1 MSGKKVILQVKGLS
15 KDFHIKGKK
24 LRSKKEVLHALQGID
39 LDIHEGEVL
48 GIIGESGCGK
58 STLGRCLVGLH
69 KPTEGEILFDGKSI
83 LGAGRR
89 EKLNICKNIQMIFQD
104 PYSSLDPRH
113 TAADSVSEPMV
124 VHKTVKGRAAMEER
138 VLELLKQVGLDV
150 QHMNRY
156 PHEFSG
162 GQRQRLNVARAISI
176 NPRVVICDE
185 PVSALDVS
193 IQAQVINLLKKLQKK
208 YNLTYV
214 FISHDLS
221 VVKYVSDRIAIM
233 YLGRVVEICRG
244 GDIYNN
250 PLHPYTQALLSAIPP
265 ESPDEEKER
274 IVLQGE
280 VPSPIGE
287 RTGCPLAG
295 RCPKCME
302 QCRNEMP
309 KLKQQEE
316 EGHQV
321 ACFLYDKTKQ
331 ETEVRS

>member
-1 MSGKKVILQVKGLS
+1 MSEKKMIIQVKSLS
-15 KDFHIKGKK
+15 KDFQIKGKK
-24 LRSKKEVLHALQGID
+24 LAGKNAVLHALQEID
-39 LDIHEGEVL
+39 LEIHEGEVL
-48 GIIGESGCGK
+48 GVIGESGCGK

-69 KPTEGEILFDGKSI
+69 KPTEGEILFEGKNI
-83 LGAGRR
+83 AGAKSKD
-89 EKLNICKNIQMIFQD
+89 KLKLCKNIQMIFQD

-124 VHKTVKGRAAMEER
+124 VHKTVKGKAALEER
-138 VLELLKQVGLDV
+138 VLELFQQVGLDV

-176 NPRVVICDE
+176 NPRVIICDE

-193 IQAQVINLLKKLQKK
+193 IQAQVINLLKKLQKE

-221 VVKYVSDRIAIM
+221 VVKYVSDRIVIM
-233 YLGRVVEICRG
+233 YLGRIVEICKG
-244 GDIYNN
+244 GDIYKN

-265 ESPDEEKER
+265 ESPEEEKER

-287 RTGCPLAG
+287 RKGCPLAG
-295 RCPKCME
+295 RCPRCMNL
-302 QCRNEMP
+302 CRNEMP
-309 KLKQQEE
+309 KLKQQGE

-321 ACFLYDKTKQ
+321 ACFLYEK
-331 ETEVRS
+331 E

>member
-1 MSGKKVILQVKGLS
+1 MSEKKVILQVKSLS
-15 KDFHIKGKK
+15 KDFQIKGKK
-24 LRSKKEVLHALQGID
+24 LAGKDVVLHALQEID
-39 LDIHEGEVL
+39 LEIHEGEVL
-48 GIIGESGCGK
+48 GVIGESGCGK

-69 KPTEGEILFDGKSI
+69 KPTEGEILFEGKNI
-83 LGAGRR
+83 AGAKSKD
-89 EKLNICKNIQMIFQD
+89 KLKLCKNIQMIFQD

-124 VHKTVKGRAAMEER
+124 VHKTVKGKAALEER
-138 VLELLKQVGLDV
+138 VLELFQQVGLDV

-176 NPRVVICDE
+176 NPRVIICDE

-193 IQAQVINLLKKLQKK
+193 IQAQVINLLKKLQKQ

-221 VVKYVSDRIAIM
+221 VVKYVSDRIVIM
-233 YLGRVVEICRG
+233 YLGRIVEICKG
-244 GDIYNN
+244 GDIYKN

-265 ESPDEEKER
+265 ESPEEEKER

-287 RTGCPLAG
+287 RKGCPLAG
-295 RCPKCME
+295 RCPRCMNL
-302 QCRNEMP
+302 CKNEMP
-309 KLKQQEE
+309 KLKQQGE

-321 ACFLYDKTKQ
+321 ACFLYEK
-331 ETEVRS
+331 E

>member
-1 MSGKKVILQVKGLS
+1 MSEKRVILQIKNLS
-15 KDFHIKGKK
+15 KDFQIKGKK
-24 LRSKKEVLHALQGID
+24 LGSKKAVLHALQEIN

-69 KPTEGEILFDGKSI
+69 KPTKGDILFEGKSV
-83 LGAGRR
+83 LKLTAK
-89 EKLNICKNIQMIFQD
+89 EKFNLCKNIQMIFQD

-113 TAADSVSEPMV
+113 TAADAVSEPV
-124 VHKTVKGRAAMEER
+124 RVHKTVKGKAEQEQR
-138 VLELLKQVGLDV
+138 VLELFQQVGLDV

-176 NPRVVICDE
+176 NPKMIICDE

-193 IQAQVINLLKKLQKK
+193 IQAQVINLLKSLQKK

-233 YLGRVVEICRG
+233 YLGRIVELCNG
-244 GDIYNN
+244 GDIYKN

-265 ESPDEEKER
+265 ETPDEEKER
-274 IVLQGE
+274 INLQGE
-280 VPSPIGE
+280 IPSPIGE
-287 RTGCPLAG
+287 QRGCPLAG
-295 RCPKCME
+295 RCAKCME
-302 QCRNEMP
+302 RCRMEMP
-309 KLKQQEE
+309 ELKQQGE

-321 ACFLYDKTKQ
+321 ACFLYEK
-331 ETEVRS
+331 E

>member
-1 MSGKKVILQVKGLS
+1 MSEKKVILQVKSLS
-15 KDFHIKGKK
+15 KDFQIKGKK
-24 LRSKKEVLHALQGID
+24 LAGKDVVLHALQEID
-39 LDIHEGEVL
+39 LEIHEGEVL
-48 GIIGESGCGK
+48 GVIGESGCGK

-69 KPTEGEILFDGKSI
+69 KPTEGEILFEGKNI
-83 LGAGRR
+83 AGVKSKD
-89 EKLNICKNIQMIFQD
+89 KLKLCKNIQMIFQD

-124 VHKTVKGRAAMEER
+124 VHKTVKGKAALEER
-138 VLELLKQVGLDV
+138 VLELFQQVGLDV

-176 NPRVVICDE
+176 NPRVIICDE

-193 IQAQVINLLKKLQKK
+193 IQAQVINLLKKLQKE

-221 VVKYVSDRIAIM
+221 VVKYVSDRIVIM
-233 YLGRVVEICRG
+233 YLGRIVEICKG
-244 GDIYNN
+244 GDIYKN

-265 ESPDEEKER
+265 ESPEEEKER

-287 RTGCPLAG
+287 RKGCPLAG
-295 RCPKCME
+295 RCPRCMNL
-302 QCRNEMP
+302 CRNEMP
-309 KLKQQEE
+309 KLKQQGE

-321 ACFLYDKTKQ
+321 ACFLYEK
-331 ETEVRS
+331 E

>member
-1 MSGKKVILQVKGLS
+1 MSEKKVILQVKGLS
-15 KDFHIKGKK
+15 KDFQIKGKK
-24 LRSKKEVLHALQGID
+24 LAGKHVVLHALQEIE
-39 LDIHEGEVL
+39 LEIHEGEVL
-48 GIIGESGCGK
+48 GVIGESGCGK

-69 KPTEGEILFDGKSI
+69 KPSEGEILFEGKNI
-83 LGAGRR
+83 AGAKSKD
-89 EKLNICKNIQMIFQD
+89 KLKLCKNIQMIFQD

-124 VHKTVKGRAAMEER
+124 VHKTVRGKAAMEER
-138 VLELLKQVGLDV
+138 VLELFQQVGLDV

-176 NPRVVICDE
+176 NPRVIICDE

-193 IQAQVINLLKKLQKK
+193 IQAQVINLLKKLQKE

-221 VVKYVSDRIAIM
+221 VVKYVSDRIVIM
-233 YLGRVVEICRG
+233 YLGRIVEICKG
-244 GDIYNN
+244 GDIYKN

-265 ESPDEEKER
+265 ESPEEEKER

-287 RTGCPLAG
+287 RKGCPLAG
-295 RCPKCME
+295 RCPRCMNL
-302 QCRNEMP
+302 CKNEMP
-309 KLKQQEE
+309 KLKQQGE

-321 ACFLYDKTKQ
+321 ACFLYEK
-331 ETEVRS
+331 E

>member
-1 MSGKKVILQVKGLS
+1 M
-15 KDFHIKGKK
+15 
-24 LRSKKEVLHALQGID
+24 
-39 LDIHEGEVL
+39 L
-48 GIIGESGCGK
+48 GVIGESGCGK

-69 KPTEGEILFDGKSI
+69 KPTEGEILFEGKSI
-83 LGAGRR
+83 LGVRAKD
-89 EKLNICKNIQMIFQD
+89 KLEMCRNIQMIFQD

-124 VHKTVKGRAAMEER
+124 VHKTVKGRAAMEQR

-176 NPRVVICDE
+176 NPRMIICDE

-193 IQAQVINLLKKLQKK
+193 IQAQVINLLKKLQKE

-221 VVKYVSDRIAIM
+221 VVKYVSDRIVIM
-233 YLGRVVEICRG
+233 YLGRIVEICNG
-244 GDIYNN
+244 GDIYKN

-265 ESPDEEKER
+265 ECPDEEKKR

-287 RTGCPLAG
+287 RKGCPLAG
-295 RCPKCME
+295 RCPQCME
-302 QCRNEMP
+302 RCKNEMP
-309 KLKQQEE
+309 RLKQQGE

-321 ACFLYDKTKQ
+321 ACFLYEKK
-331 ETEVRS
+331 

>member
-1 MSGKKVILQVKGLS
+1 MSEKKVILQVKSLS
-15 KDFHIKGKK
+15 KDFQIKGKK
-24 LRSKKEVLHALQGID
+24 LAGKDVVLHALQEID
-39 LDIHEGEVL
+39 LEIHEGEVL
-48 GIIGESGCGK
+48 GVIGESGCGK

-69 KPTEGEILFDGKSI
+69 KPTEGEILFEGKNI
-83 LGAGRR
+83 AGAKSKD
-89 EKLNICKNIQMIFQD
+89 KLKLCKNIQMIFQD

-124 VHKTVKGRAAMEER
+124 VHKTVKGKAALEER
-138 VLELLKQVGLDV
+138 VLELFQQVGLDV

-176 NPRVVICDE
+176 NPRMIICDE

-193 IQAQVINLLKKLQKK
+193 IQAQVINLLKKLQKE

-221 VVKYVSDRIAIM
+221 VVKYVSDRIVIM
-233 YLGRVVEICRG
+233 YLGRIVEICKG
-244 GDIYNN
+244 GDIYKN

-265 ESPDEEKER
+265 ESPEEEKER

-287 RTGCPLAG
+287 RKGCPLAG
-295 RCPKCME
+295 RCPRCMNL
-302 QCRNEMP
+302 CRNEMP
-309 KLKQQEE
+309 KLKQQGE

-321 ACFLYDKTKQ
+321 ACFLYEK
-331 ETEVRS
+331 E

>member
-1 MSGKKVILQVKGLS
+1 MILQVKGLS
-15 KDFHIKGKK
+15 KDFQIKGKK
-24 LRSKKEVLHALQGID
+24 LAGKHVVLHALQEIE
-39 LDIHEGEVL
+39 LEIHEGEVL
-48 GIIGESGCGK
+48 GVIGESGCGK
-58 STLGRCLVGLH
+58 SALGRCLVGLH
-69 KPTEGEILFDGKSI
+69 KPTEGEILFEGKNI
-83 LGAGRR
+83 AGAKSKD
-89 EKLNICKNIQMIFQD
+89 KLKLCKNIQMIFQD

-124 VHKTVKGRAAMEER
+124 VHKTVKGKAALEER
-138 VLELLKQVGLDV
+138 VLELFQQVGLDV

-176 NPRVVICDE
+176 NPRVIICDE

-193 IQAQVINLLKKLQKK
+193 IQAQVINLLKKLQKE

-221 VVKYVSDRIAIM
+221 VVKYVSDRIVIM
-233 YLGRVVEICRG
+233 YLGRIVEICKG
-244 GDIYNN
+244 GDIYKN

-265 ESPDEEKER
+265 ESPEEEKER

-287 RTGCPLAG
+287 RKGCPLAG
-295 RCPKCME
+295 RCPRCMNL
-302 QCRNEMP
+302 CKNEMP
-309 KLKQQEE
+309 KLKQQGE

-321 ACFLYDKTKQ
+321 ACFLYEK
-331 ETEVRS
+331 E

>member
-1 MSGKKVILQVKGLS
+1 MNEKRVILQVKNLS
-15 KDFHIKGKK
+15 KDFQVKGKK
-24 LRSKKEVLHALQGID
+24 LGSRKAVLHALQEID
-39 LDIHEGEVL
+39 LEIHEGEVL
-48 GIIGESGCGK
+48 GVIGESGCGK

-69 KPTEGEILFDGKSI
+69 KPTKGEILFDGKSI
-83 LGAGRR
+83 LGRKAK
-89 EKLNICKNIQMIFQD
+89 EKLEICKNIQMIFQD

-113 TAADSVSEPMV
+113 TASDSVSEPMV
-124 VHKTVKGRAAMEER
+124 VHKTVKGRAALEER
-138 VLELLKQVGLDV
+138 VLELFQQVGLDV

-193 IQAQVINLLKKLQKK
+193 IQAQVINLLKRLQKT
-208 YNLTYV
+208 YNLAYV

-221 VVKYVSDRIAIM
+221 VVKYVSDRIVIM
-233 YLGRVVEICRG
+233 YLGRIVEICRG
-244 GDIYNN
+244 GDIYKN

-274 IVLQGE
+274 IVLRGE

-287 RTGCPLAG
+287 QRGCPLSG
-295 RCPKCME
+295 RCARCMDR
-302 QCRNEMP
+302 CRNEMP
-309 KLKQQEE
+309 KLKQQGE

-321 ACFLYDKTKQ
+321 ACFLYENE
-331 ETEVRS
+331 ETGIGGL

>member
-1 MSGKKVILQVKGLS
+1 MSENKVILQVKDLS
-15 KDFHIKGKK
+15 KDFQIKGKK
-24 LRSKKEVLHALQGID
+24 PGSKKAVLHALQDIH
-39 LDIHEGEVL
+39 LDIREGEVL
-48 GIIGESGCGK
+48 GVIGESGCGK

-69 KPTEGEILFDGKSI
+69 KPTKGDILFEGKSI
-83 LGAGRR
+83 LRLSAK
-89 EKLNICKNIQMIFQD
+89 EKFELCKHIQMIFQD

-113 TAADSVSEPMV
+113 TAADSVSEPV
-124 VHKTVKGRAAMEER
+124 IVHKTVKDKAELERR
-138 VLELLKQVGLDV
+138 VLELFQQVGLDI

-176 NPRVVICDE
+176 NPKVIICDE

-193 IQAQVINLLKKLQKK
+193 IQAQVINLLKSLQKK

-221 VVKYVSDRIAIM
+221 VVKYISDRIAIM
-233 YLGRVVEICRG
+233 YLGRIVEICNG
-244 GDIYNN
+244 ADIYTN

-265 ESPDEEKER
+265 ESPDEEKKR
-274 IVLQGE
+274 IVLEGE

-287 RTGCPLAG
+287 QRGCPLAG
-295 RCPKCME
+295 RCAQCME
-302 QCRNEMP
+302 RCSTQMP
-309 KLKQQEE
+309 KLRPQGE

-321 ACFLYDKTKQ
+321 ACFLY
-331 ETEVRS
+331 ENE

>member
-1 MSGKKVILQVKGLS
+1 MSEKRMILQVKGLS
-15 KDFHIKGKK
+15 KDFQIKGKK
-24 LRSKKEVLHALQGID
+24 LGSKKAVLHALQEID

-48 GIIGESGCGK
+48 GVIGESGCGK

-69 KPTEGEILFDGKSI
+69 KPTEGEILFEGKSI
-83 LGAGRR
+83 LGVRAKD
-89 EKLNICKNIQMIFQD
+89 KLEMCRNIQMIFQD

-124 VHKTVKGRAAMEER
+124 VHKTVKGRAAMEQR

-176 NPRVVICDE
+176 NPRMIICDE

-193 IQAQVINLLKKLQKK
+193 IQAQVINLLKKLQKE

-221 VVKYVSDRIAIM
+221 VVKYVSDRIVIM
-233 YLGRVVEICRG
+233 YLGRIVEICNG
-244 GDIYNN
+244 GDIYKN

-265 ESPDEEKER
+265 ECPGEEKER

-287 RTGCPLAG
+287 RKGCPLAG
-295 RCPKCME
+295 RCPQCME
-302 QCRNEMP
+302 RCKNEMP
-309 KLKQQEE
+309 RLKQQGE

-321 ACFLYDKTKQ
+321 ACFLYEKK
-331 ETEVRS
+331 

>member
-1 MSGKKVILQVKGLS
+1 MRNEKKVLLEIKNLKKNFQVKG
-15 KDFHIKGKK
+15 KPPGGKK
-24 LRSKKEVLHALQGID
+24 AVLHALQEIN
-39 LDIHEGEVL
+39 LEIYEGEIL
-48 GIIGESGCGK
+48 GVIGESGCGK

-69 KPTEGEILFDGKSI
+69 NPTAGDILFEGKSI
-83 LGAGRR
+83 QKISSRD
-89 EKLNICKNIQMIFQD
+89 KLNLCKNIQMIFQD

-113 TAADSVSEPMV
+113 TAADSVSEPMI
-124 VHKTVKGRAAMEER
+124 VHKTVKGKSELEKR
-138 VLELLKQVGLDV
+138 VLELFLQVGLDV

-176 NPRVVICDE
+176 NPKLIICDE

-193 IQAQVINLLKKLQKK
+193 IQAQIINLLKALQKK

-221 VVKYVSDRIAIM
+221 VVKYVSDRIVIM
-233 YLGRVVEICRG
+233 YLGKIVEICRG
-244 GDIYNN
+244 GDIYKN

-265 ESPDEEKER
+265 ESPGEEKER
-274 IVLQGE
+274 IVLSGE

-287 RTGCPLAG
+287 REGCPLSG
-295 RCPKCME
+295 RCSRCME
-302 QCRNEMP
+302 RCKKEIPELRDQG
-309 KLKQQEE
+309 E

-321 ACFLYDKTKQ
+321 ACFLYEKG
-331 ETEVRS
+331 

>member
-1 MSGKKVILQVKGLS
+1 MSEKKVILQVKGLS
-15 KDFHIKGKK
+15 KDFQIKGKK
-24 LRSKKEVLHALQGID
+24 LAGKHVVLHALQEIE
-39 LDIHEGEVL
+39 LEIHEGEVL
-48 GIIGESGCGK
+48 GVIGESGCGK

-69 KPTEGEILFDGKSI
+69 KPTEGEILFEGKNI
-83 LGAGRR
+83 AGAKSKD
-89 EKLNICKNIQMIFQD
+89 KLKLCKNIQMIFQD

-124 VHKTVKGRAAMEER
+124 VHKTVKGKAALEER
-138 VLELLKQVGLDV
+138 VLELFQQVGLDV

-176 NPRVVICDE
+176 NPRVIICDE

-193 IQAQVINLLKKLQKK
+193 IQAQVINLLKKLQKE

-221 VVKYVSDRIAIM
+221 VVKYVSDRIVIM
-233 YLGRVVEICRG
+233 YLGRIVEICKG
-244 GDIYNN
+244 GDIYKN

-265 ESPDEEKER
+265 ESPEEEKER

-287 RTGCPLAG
+287 RKGCPLAG
-295 RCPKCME
+295 RCPRCMNL
-302 QCRNEMP
+302 CKNEMP
-309 KLKQQEE
+309 KLKQQGE

-321 ACFLYDKTKQ
+321 ACFLYEK
-331 ETEVRS
+331 E

>member
-1 MSGKKVILQVKGLS
+1 MSEKRMILQVKGLS
-15 KDFHIKGKK
+15 KDFQIKGKK
-24 LRSKKEVLHALQGID
+24 LGSKKAVLHALQEID
-39 LDIHEGEVL
+39 LEIHEGEVL
-48 GIIGESGCGK
+48 GVIGESGCGK

-69 KPTEGEILFDGKSI
+69 KPTEGEILFEGKSI
-83 LGAGRR
+83 LGVRAKD
-89 EKLNICKNIQMIFQD
+89 KLEMCRNIQMIFQD

-124 VHKTVKGRAAMEER
+124 VHKTVKGRAAMEQR

-176 NPRVVICDE
+176 NPRMIICDE

-193 IQAQVINLLKKLQKK
+193 IQAQVINLLKKLQKE

-221 VVKYVSDRIAIM
+221 VVKYVSDRIVIM
-233 YLGRVVEICRG
+233 YLGRIVEICNG
-244 GDIYNN
+244 GDIYKN

-265 ESPDEEKER
+265 ECPGEEKER

-280 VPSPIGE
+280 VPSPSGE
-287 RTGCPLAG
+287 RKGCPLAG
-295 RCPKCME
+295 RCPQCME
-302 QCRNEMP
+302 RCKNEMP
-309 KLKQQEE
+309 RLKQQGE

-321 ACFLYDKTKQ
+321 ACFLYEKK
-331 ETEVRS
+331 

>member
-1 MSGKKVILQVKGLS
+1 MSEKKVILQVKGLS
-15 KDFHIKGKK
+15 KDFQIKGKK
-24 LRSKKEVLHALQGID
+24 LAGKHVVLHALQEIE
-39 LDIHEGEVL
+39 LEIHEGEVL
-48 GIIGESGCGK
+48 GVIGESGCGK

-69 KPTEGEILFDGKSI
+69 KPSEGEILFEGKNI
-83 LGAGRR
+83 AGAKSKD
-89 EKLNICKNIQMIFQD
+89 KLKLCKNIQMIFQD

-124 VHKTVKGRAAMEER
+124 VHKTVRGKAAMEER
-138 VLELLKQVGLDV
+138 VLELFQQVGLDV

-176 NPRVVICDE
+176 NPRVIICDE

-193 IQAQVINLLKKLQKK
+193 IQAQVINLLKKLQKE

-221 VVKYVSDRIAIM
+221 VVKYVSDRIVIM
-233 YLGRVVEICRG
+233 YLGRIVEICKG
-244 GDIYNN
+244 GDIYKN

-265 ESPDEEKER
+265 ESPGEEKER

-287 RTGCPLAG
+287 RKGCPLAG
-295 RCPKCME
+295 RCPRCMNL
-302 QCRNEMP
+302 CKNEMP
-309 KLKQQEE
+309 KLKQQGE

-321 ACFLYDKTKQ
+321 ACFLYEK
-331 ETEVRS
+331 E

>member
-1 MSGKKVILQVKGLS
+1 MSEKKVILQVKSLS
-15 KDFHIKGKK
+15 KDFQIKGKK
-24 LRSKKEVLHALQGID
+24 LAGKDVVLHALQEID
-39 LDIHEGEVL
+39 LEIHEGEVL
-48 GIIGESGCGK
+48 GVIGESGCGK

-69 KPTEGEILFDGKSI
+69 KPTEGEILFEGKNI
-83 LGAGRR
+83 AGAKSKD
-89 EKLNICKNIQMIFQD
+89 KLKLCKNIQMIFQD

-113 TAADSVSEPMV
+113 TAANSVSEPMV
-124 VHKTVKGRAAMEER
+124 VHKTVKGKAALEER
-138 VLELLKQVGLDV
+138 VLELFQQVGLDV

-176 NPRVVICDE
+176 NPRVIICDE

-193 IQAQVINLLKKLQKK
+193 IQAQVINLLKKLQKE

-221 VVKYVSDRIAIM
+221 VVKYVSDRIVIM
-233 YLGRVVEICRG
+233 YLGRIVEICKG
-244 GDIYNN
+244 GDIYKN

-265 ESPDEEKER
+265 ESPEEEKER

-287 RTGCPLAG
+287 RKGCPLAG
-295 RCPKCME
+295 RCPRCMNL
-302 QCRNEMP
+302 CRNEMP
-309 KLKQQEE
+309 KLKQQGE

-321 ACFLYDKTKQ
+321 ACFLYEK
-331 ETEVRS
+331 E

>member
-1 MSGKKVILQVKGLS
+1 MSEKKVILQVKSLS
-15 KDFHIKGKK
+15 KDFQIKGKK
-24 LRSKKEVLHALQGID
+24 LAGKDVVLHALQEID
-39 LDIHEGEVL
+39 LEIHEGEVL
-48 GIIGESGCGK
+48 GVIGESGCGK

-69 KPTEGEILFDGKSI
+69 KPTEGEILFEGKNI
-83 LGAGRR
+83 AGAKSKD
-89 EKLNICKNIQMIFQD
+89 KLKLCKNIQRIFQD

-124 VHKTVKGRAAMEER
+124 VHKTVKGKAALEER
-138 VLELLKQVGLDV
+138 VLELFQQVGLDV

-176 NPRVVICDE
+176 NPRVIICDE

-193 IQAQVINLLKKLQKK
+193 IQAQVINLLKKLQKE

-221 VVKYVSDRIAIM
+221 VVKYVSDRIVIM
-233 YLGRVVEICRG
+233 YLGRIVEICKG
-244 GDIYNN
+244 GDIYKN

-265 ESPDEEKER
+265 ESPEEEKER

-287 RTGCPLAG
+287 RKGCPLAG
-295 RCPKCME
+295 RCPRCMNL
-302 QCRNEMP
+302 CKNEMP
-309 KLKQQEE
+309 KLKQQGE

-321 ACFLYDKTKQ
+321 ACFLYEK
-331 ETEVRS
+331 E

>member
-1 MSGKKVILQVKGLS
+1 MSEKKVILQIKGLS
-15 KDFHIKGKK
+15 KDFQIKGKK
-24 LRSKKEVLHALQGID
+24 LAGKNVILHALQEID
-39 LDIHEGEVL
+39 LEIHEGEVL
-48 GIIGESGCGK
+48 GVIGESGCGK

-69 KPTEGEILFDGKSI
+69 KPTEGKILFEGKNI
-83 LGAGRR
+83 AGAKSKD
-89 EKLNICKNIQMIFQD
+89 KLKLCKNIQMIFQD

-124 VHKTVKGRAAMEER
+124 VHKTVKGKAAMEER
-138 VLELLKQVGLDV
+138 VLELFQQVGLDV

-176 NPRVVICDE
+176 NPRVIICDE

-193 IQAQVINLLKKLQKK
+193 IQAQVINLLKKLQKE

-221 VVKYVSDRIAIM
+221 VVKYVSDRIVIM
-233 YLGRVVEICRG
+233 YLGRIVEICKG
-244 GDIYNN
+244 GDIYKN

-265 ESPDEEKER
+265 ESPEEEKER

-287 RTGCPLAG
+287 RKGCPLAG
-295 RCPKCME
+295 RCPRCMNL
-302 QCRNEMP
+302 CKNEMP
-309 KLKQQEE
+309 KLKQQGE

-321 ACFLYDKTKQ
+321 ACFLYEK
-331 ETEVRS
+331 E

>member
-1 MSGKKVILQVKGLS
+1 MSEKKVILQVKDLS
-15 KDFHIKGKK
+15 KDFQIKGKK
-24 LRSKKEVLHALQGID
+24 PGSQKAVLHALQEIN
-39 LDIHEGEVL
+39 LEIHEGEVL
-48 GIIGESGCGK
+48 GVIGESGCGK

-69 KPTEGEILFDGKSI
+69 KPTTGDILFEGKSI
-83 LGAGRR
+83 LRIKAKD
-89 EKLNICKNIQMIFQD
+89 KLKLCKNIQMIFQD

-124 VHKTVKGRAAMEER
+124 VHKTIKGRAELEQR
-138 VLELLKQVGLDV
+138 VLELFRQVGLDV

-176 NPRVVICDE
+176 NPKMIICDE

-193 IQAQVINLLKKLQKK
+193 IQAQVINLLKKLQKE

-221 VVKYVSDRIAIM
+221 VVKYVSDRIVIM
-233 YLGRVVEICRG
+233 YLGRIVELCNG
-244 GDIYNN
+244 GDIYKN

-274 IVLQGE
+274 IVLHGE

-287 RTGCPLAG
+287 RKGCPLAG
-295 RCPKCME
+295 RCIQCMDR
-302 QCRNEMP
+302 CRREIP
-309 KLKQQEE
+309 ELKQQGE
-316 EGHQV
+316 EGHRV
-321 ACFLYDKTKQ
+321 ACFLYEK
-331 ETEVRS
+331 E